1 MAMHTSA
8 RNERLG
14 GNLEVGLTWAWFIKS
29 AVAGVV
35 AGIVMA
41 MFAMIVAGIAGD
53 GFWAPP
59 RAITAVIFGTGHAG
73 TDFAFGPV
81 VVGMMLHMMLSAA
94 FGVMY
99 ALIVG
104 VARRELKLASQFVIG
119 MALGVVLWAVNTY
132 AVAEVL
138 NGSELFT
145 NAMPAWTWFVGHLMF
160 GAALA
165 LLYDV
170 WRHDRTALRA

>member
-1 MAMHTSA
+1 MAMHASA

-14 GNLEVGLTWAWFIKS
+14 GNIEVGLAWVIKS

-35 AGIVMA
+35 AGIIMA

-59 RAITAVIFGTGHAG
+59 RAITAVILGTEHAG
-73 TDFAFGPV
+73 TDFAFGPAAG
-81 VVGMMLHMMLSAA
+81 GMMLHMMLSAA
-94 FGVMY
+94 FGVMF
-99 ALIVG
+99 ALVVG
-104 VARRELKLASQFVIG
+104 VTRRELKLGSQLVIG
-119 MALGVVLWAVNTY
+119 MALGIILSAVNTY
-132 AVAEVL
+132 AIAELL
-138 NGSELFT
+138 NGRELFT
-145 NAMPAWTWFVGHLMF
+145 TAMPAWTWFVAHLMF